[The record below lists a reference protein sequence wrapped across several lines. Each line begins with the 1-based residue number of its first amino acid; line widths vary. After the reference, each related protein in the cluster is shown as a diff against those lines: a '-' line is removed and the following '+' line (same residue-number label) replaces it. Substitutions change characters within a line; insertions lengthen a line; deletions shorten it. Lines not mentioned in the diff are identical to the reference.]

1 MTDSLAPITA
11 ADLQISTSSSD
22 NSGPRA
28 HVAGAR
34 WRGCEA
40 MSLDELAQ
48 LWAEDRSV
56 SAISAA
62 LNTTK
67 GKVIGA
73 VWRARRAGDERFQ
86 PRPPKPKVAQER
98 DRSLPWAGKTRK
110 LKPIDEHVGNSRP
123 LPPAAEPLGPKL
135 LVELPPDRCRF
146 PINDP
151 PPGRGVEML
160 FCAEPVAQPGENYCG
175 RHAEITRVNSSPSSR
190 FVLRLRSR

>member
-1 MTDSLAPITA
+1 M
-11 ADLQISTSSSD
+11 
-22 NSGPRA
+22 
-28 HVAGAR
+28 
-34 WRGCEA
+34 
-40 MSLDELAQ
+40 
-48 LWAEDRSV
+48 
-56 SAISAA
+56 
-62 LNTTK
+62 
-67 GKVIGA
+67 IGA

-98 DRSLPWAGKTRK
+98 DRSFPWAGKTRK

-160 FCAEPVAQPGENYCG
+160 FCAEPVAQPGENTAVAMLKS
-175 RHAEITRVNSSPSSR
+175 RALTLPRLAVRAALEVTMRIAASPLS
-190 FVLRLRSR
+190 LRAPSVRDRSP